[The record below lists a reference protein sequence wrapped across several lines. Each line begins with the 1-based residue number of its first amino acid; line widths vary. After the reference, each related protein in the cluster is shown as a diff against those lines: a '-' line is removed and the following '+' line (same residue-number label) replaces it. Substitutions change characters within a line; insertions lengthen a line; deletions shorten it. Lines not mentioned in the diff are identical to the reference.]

1 MSNNKFSFSTLGSK
15 LDKIALKSKNLIT
28 IKIIE
33 FNILR
38 NRLFLVSQESI
49 LFSKYENIFDDD
61 EESTQDAGKR
71 RIRKTR
77 KTRKTYKS
85 RTRKPRKPI
94 KSKKS
99 RRRSRSRKP
108 RKVVKSSK
116 SRRRKRSIK

>member
-15 LDKIALKSKNLIT
+15 LDKIALKSKNLI
-28 IKIIE
+28 
-33 FNILR
+33 
-38 NRLFLVSQESI
+38 SDGQE
-49 LFSKYENIFDDD
+49 LLSKYENIFDDD

-85 RTRKPRKPI
+85 RTRKPRKSI

-108 RKVVKSSK
+108 RKAVKSSK
-116 SRRRKRSIK
+116 SRRRKRSSK